1 MARSVFHG
9 EWHTQLIRDG
19 QAALVNAVA
28 YRSVNMNALT
38 DANMKGIP
46 SVRIARNWIKTAC
59 AEAAAG
65 RRLVV
70 FQRSRLWGVKGGD
83 RDLSQLL
90 ILMDVSVL
98 TVTPTMRVYT
108 WASLCAKPETRYQRL
123 PKAEIC
129 PGLGGQGRITHDSV
143 IPRPC

>member
-1 MARSVFHG
+1 M
-9 EWHTQLIRDG
+9 
-19 QAALVNAVA
+19 
-28 YRSVNMNALT
+28 
-38 DANMKGIP
+38 
-46 SVRIARNWIKTAC
+46 
-59 AEAAAG
+59 G
-65 RRLVV
+65 R
-70 FQRSRLWGVKGGD
+70 QGPPGAWSGVCHEPRVEEFVEGDEGGD